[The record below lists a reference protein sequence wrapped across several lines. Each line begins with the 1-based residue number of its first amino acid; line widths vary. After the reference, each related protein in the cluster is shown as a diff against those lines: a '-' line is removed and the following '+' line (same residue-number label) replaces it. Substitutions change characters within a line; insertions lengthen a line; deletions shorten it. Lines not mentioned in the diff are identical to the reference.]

1 MSAQVYDRDSARSL
15 LEDELAD
22 AQYQRELAGPLRDLI
37 DSVLEWLEGS
47 ALSLGPVTVQ
57 WGPILV
63 AALVV
68 AAALLVILLVR
79 PRMQRGRR
87 SEPAVSIE
95 AGMTAADLR
104 NRAAAH
110 ATAGRYDDAARD
122 SFRAIVRTAEEQ
134 YVLSAQSGRTASEIA
149 ASLSAAYPQEAARL
163 REAADLFN
171 QSVYARRPL
180 QQVHF
185 HRLSELDLQLVEQ
198 SPSTPVA
205 ASVGTGL

>member
-22 AQYQRELAGPLRDLI
+22 AQYQRELAGPLRNLI

-57 WGPILV
+57 WGPMLV

-205 ASVGTGL
+205 ASVGTGW

>member
-185 HRLSELDLQLVEQ
+185 HRVSELDLQLVEQ

-205 ASVGTGL
+205 ASVGTGW

>member
-22 AQYQRELAGPLRDLI
+22 AQYQRELAGPLRNLI

-185 HRLSELDLQLVEQ
+185 HRVSELDLQLVEQ

-205 ASVGTGL
+205 ASVGTGW

>member
-22 AQYQRELAGPLRDLI
+22 AQYQRELAGPLRNLI

-205 ASVGTGL
+205 ASVGTGW